1 MQLSTAI
8 EKRQIR
14 IDEEEYEKT
23 QLKEKL
29 DEEVW
34 EDLEFEVDTDNNEE
48 NDNHNGIELDSKQVN
63 VLGLTEDI

>member
-14 IDEEEYEKT
+14 IDEEEYEKS

-34 EDLEFEVDTDNNEE
+34 EDLKFEEDQETLDMNVKLCDFDQ
-48 NDNHNGIELDSKQVN
+48 DSK
-63 VLGLTEDI
+63 

>member
-14 IDEEEYEKT
+14 IDEEEYEKN

-34 EDLEFEVDTDNNEE
+34 EDLTFEE
-48 NDNHNGIELDSKQVN
+48 DSKLLEMN
-63 VLGLTEDI
+63 NPLLDIDADDEKD

>member
-8 EKRQIR
+8 EKRQTR
-14 IDEEEYEKT
+14 IDEEEYEKN

-34 EDLEFEVDTDNNEE
+34 EDLLFEEEPSLELNNHLLEVKEIDEEE
-48 NDNHNGIELDSKQVN
+48 NI
-63 VLGLTEDI
+63 

>member
-1 MQLSTAI
+1 MQLSTAC

-14 IDEEEYEKT
+14 IDEEEYEKN

-34 EDLEFEVDTDNNEE
+34 EDLTFDEESQSQSLDMNNQLYDIDTNN
-48 NDNHNGIELDSKQVN
+48 N
-63 VLGLTEDI
+63 V